1 MAKFDSAT
9 VVQRKLRAEFGID
22 IPGLTCIKDTFE
34 RFCETEETIDKVS
47 DALKDKP
54 QSSVRSVA
62 TDCFIPPTTAHRVMT
77 EYLALKP
84 YKAQFAQQLYEEDLQ
99 DRVEMCKTFIPM
111 LEDSHMQ
118 ENLFFSDEATFYMGG
133 LVSKHNIR
141 YWSET
146 SPHVTI
152 EIVMNSPKLNVWC
165 AMSKNKLLG
174 HISLKM
180 ILLMGKLHKLRSAI
194 FQQDGAPPHFS
205 IDARRYLDDHFP
217 GRWIGRGGSIRWAP
231 RSPD

>member
-9 VVQRKLRAEFGID
+9 VVQRKLRAEFGINT
-22 IPGLTCIKDTFE
+22 PGLTCVKDKFE
-34 RFCETEETIDKVS
+34 RFCETEETTDKIS

-62 TDCFIPPTTAHRVMT
+62 ADCYIPPTTAHRIMT

-84 YKAQFAQQLYEEDLQ
+84 YKAQFVQQLYEEDLQ
-99 DRVEMCKTFIPM
+99 DRAEMYKTLISM

-118 ENLFFSDEATFYMGG
+118 ENLFFSDEATFYVSG

-146 SPHVTI
+146 NPHVTI
-152 EIVMNSPKLNVWC
+152 ETVMNSPKLNVWC
-165 AMSKNKLLG
+165 AMSKSKLLG
-174 HISLKM
+174 PYFFEDDTVNGANY
-180 ILLMGKLHKLRSAI
+180 LLMLETFFIPEIRKLHKLRSAI
-194 FQQDGAPPHFS
+194 FQQDGAPPHF
-205 IDARRYLDDHFP
+205 
-217 GRWIGRGGSIRWAP
+217 
-231 RSPD
+231 